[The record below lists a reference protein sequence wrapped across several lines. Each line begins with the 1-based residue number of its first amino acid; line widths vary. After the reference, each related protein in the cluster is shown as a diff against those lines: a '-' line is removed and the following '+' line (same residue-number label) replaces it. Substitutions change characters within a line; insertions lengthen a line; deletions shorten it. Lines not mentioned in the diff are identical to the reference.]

1 MKCKDCRYWIA
12 PEADGVSLGAI
23 WGECNRI
30 KDSTLIAI
38 YPVSGID
45 SDAKIETDIH
55 PDFGCV
61 LFEDK
66 E

>member
-1 MKCKDCRYWIA
+1 MKCKDCGYWIA
-12 PEADGVSLGAI
+12 PEGDGVSLGAI
-23 WGECNRI
+23 WGECEKI

-38 YPVSGID
+38 YPRFIGGHVD
-45 SDAKIETDIH
+45 VEVH

-61 LFEDK
+61 LFEEK